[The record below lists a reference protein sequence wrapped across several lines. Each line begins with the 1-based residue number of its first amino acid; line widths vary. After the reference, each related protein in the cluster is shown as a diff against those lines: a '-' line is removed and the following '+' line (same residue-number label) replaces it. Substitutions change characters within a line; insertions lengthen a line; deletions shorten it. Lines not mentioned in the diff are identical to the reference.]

1 MNVVQSQNF
10 KLFPINKSQNGS
22 YSFSNNSPVITFSF
36 NENNMRVIQTSTMKL
51 CGKVRIFLK
60 NDTLKRLPA
69 NRFDLTCSD
78 TSQQDYEKVCYMDPR
93 VSINSMLS
101 VVNCSNMKN
110 NLLEQVRNYNRNLAS
125 LIPVMSSF
133 KDLNSK
139 NQHSYASYPNLE
151 CISRVVQSEV
161 PFCLPVRTGFLDSS
175 PNILLN
181 NNGFQLE
188 LNLDSNNMVLLGLNS
203 NEFEV
208 EFRDLYLTGRYLI
221 LDRPLPN
228 APVNDEYSSFHN
240 NMVVLNSGNDH
251 TNINLQLKEVN
262 TIYHNSIPSAWLNS
276 FSHNSLATPS
286 LMNYDT
292 DYERTKINKIDFN
305 RGAVRYPLQY
315 SVDEKQANRANAF
328 QALRSRYFL
337 NAIYPY
343 AKNKKCSISPDS
355 EYVHQMVEKRTD
367 YKKTPQSLDQGL
379 VKQWQYTAG
388 SDWERD
394 GNIES
399 SGEVFGYG
407 ISLDNLHV
415 QASSDYSNASYNFS
429 VDSDV
434 DNTANNQ
441 FIFSRAV
448 TQLLGDANNVV
459 AIN

>member
-51 CGKVRIFLK
+51 CGKVRIFQK
-60 NDTLKRLPA
+60 NDGGVNRLPA
-69 NRFDLTCSD
+69 NRFDLNCSAD
-78 TSQQDYEKVCYMDPR
+78 QTNNEKVCYLDPR

-110 NLLEQVRNYNRNLAS
+110 NILEQVRNYNRNLSS

-139 NQHSYASYPNLE
+139 NQHSYASYPNMD
-151 CISRVVQSEV
+151 CMSRVCQSDV
-161 PFCLPVRTGFLDSS
+161 PFCLPVRTGYLDSS
-175 PNILLN
+175 PNIMLN

-188 LNLDSNNMVLLGLNS
+188 LNLDSNNMCLFGLNAQD
-203 NEFEV
+203 FEI

-221 LDRPLPN
+221 LDQPLPSG
-228 APVNDEYSSFHN
+228 PVQDEYSSFHN

-262 TIYHNSIPSAWLNS
+262 TIYHNTIPSAWLSS
-276 FSHNSLATPS
+276 FSHNSLSTPS
-286 LMNYDT
+286 LMNFDT
-292 DYERTKINKIDFN
+292 DYTRVDVNKIDFN
-305 RGAVRYPLQY
+305 RGAIRFPLQY
-315 SVDEKQANRANAF
+315 SLDETKANRAGCF

-337 NAIYPY
+337 NSIFPY
-343 AKNKKCSISPDS
+343 AKNKKCAISPES
-355 EYVHQMVEKRTD
+355 EDVQTMVEARTD
-367 YKKTPQSLDQGL
+367 FKKTPQSLDQGL
-379 VKQWQYTAG
+379 VKQWVFTAN
-388 SDWERD
+388 STWNRT
-394 GNIES
+394 GNVEN

-415 QASSDYSNASYNFS
+415 QASSDYSNASYNFA

-441 FIFSRAV
+441 FVFSRAV
-448 TQLLGDANNVV
+448 TQLMGDSNNVV
-459 AIN
+459 AMN

>member
-10 KLFPINKSQNGS
+10 KLFPINKSQSGS

-36 NENNMRVIQTSTMKL
+36 NENNQRVIQTSTMKL
-51 CGKVRIFLK
+51 CGRVRIFLK
-60 NDTLKRLPA
+60 NDTNKRLPA
-69 NRFDLTCSD
+69 NRFDLPCSP
-78 TSQQDYEKVCYMDPR
+78 SQGNNEKVAYIDPR

-101 VVNCSNMKN
+101 VVNCANMKN
-110 NLLEQVRNYNRNLAS
+110 NLLEQVRNYNRNLSS
-125 LIPVMSSF
+125 LIPVMSSY

-139 NQHSYASYPNLE
+139 NQHSYASYPNLD
-151 CISRVVQSEV
+151 CISRVCQSDI
-161 PFCLPVRTGFLDSS
+161 PFCLPLRTGFIDSS

-203 NEFEV
+203 SDFEI
-208 EFRDLYLTGRYLI
+208 EFRDLYLTGRYLV
-221 LDRPLPN
+221 LEQPLPS

-262 TIYHNSIPSAWLNS
+262 TIYHNTIPSAWLNS
-276 FSHNSLATPS
+276 FAHNSLATPS

-292 DYERTKINKIDFN
+292 DYERTEINKIDFN
-305 RGAVRYPLQY
+305 RGAVRYPLQF
-315 SVDEKQANRANAF
+315 SVDESKANRAGAF

-343 AKNKKCSISPDS
+343 AQNKHCSISPDS
-355 EYVHQMVEKRTD
+355 EDVHRMVERRTD
-367 YKKTPQSLDQGL
+367 YKKTPQSLDQGI
-379 VKQWQYTAG
+379 VKAWVFDAG
-388 SDWERD
+388 NAWDRT
-394 GNIES
+394 GNVES

-407 ISLDNLHV
+407 ISLDNLFV

-434 DNTANNQ
+434 DNVPNNQ
-441 FIFSRAV
+441 FIFSRAI

-459 AIN
+459 AMN

>member
-10 KLFPINKSQNGS
+10 KLFPINKSQSGS

-36 NENNMRVIQTSTMKL
+36 NQNNQRVIQTSTMKL
-51 CGKVRIFLK
+51 CGRVRIFLK
-60 NDTLKRLPA
+60 NDDLKRLPA
-69 NRFDLTCSD
+69 NRFDLNCSS
-78 TSQQDYEKVCYMDPR
+78 SQSNNEKVAYIDPR

-101 VVNCSNMKN
+101 VVNCSNMN
-110 NLLEQVRNYNRNLAS
+110 NSLLEQVRNYNRNLSS

-139 NQHSYASYPNLE
+139 DQHSYASYPNLD
-151 CISRVVQSEV
+151 CISRVCQSDI
-161 PFCLPVRTGFLDSS
+161 PFALPIRVGYLDSS

-203 NEFEV
+203 SEYEI

-251 TNINLQLKEVN
+251 TNINMNLKEVN
-262 TIYHNSIPSAWLNS
+262 SIYTNSIPSQWLSS
-276 FSHNSLATPS
+276 FAHNSLSTPS
-286 LMNYDT
+286 LMNYST
-292 DYERTKINKIDFN
+292 DFERCNINRISIN
-305 RGAVRYPLQY
+305 RGAVTYPLQFPI
-315 SVDEKQANRANAF
+315 DESKANRAGAF
-328 QALRSRYFL
+328 QALRSRFFL
-337 NAIYPY
+337 NSIYPY
-343 AKNKKCSISPDS
+343 AKNKHCSISPDS
-355 EYVHQMVEKRTD
+355 EYIHPMVERRSD

-379 VKQWQYTAG
+379 VKAWVFTAG
-388 SDWERD
+388 SAWDRT

-399 SGEVFGYG
+399 SGEVYGYG
-407 ISLDNLHV
+407 VSLDNLYV
-415 QASSDYSNASYNFS
+415 GASSDYSNASYNFS

-434 DNTANNQ
+434 DNTPNNQ
-441 FIFSRAV
+441 FVFTRAT
-448 TQLLGDANNVV
+448 TQLVGDANNVV
-459 AIN
+459 AMN